1 MGQRNVI
8 ARLMVSVFLAGSIAV
23 GAVLAQGDGP
33 PAPRTFGPDTIA
45 VMHEVGATALAVE
58 AGKTLMLDKP
68 ELLLAAN
75 TQGICVV
82 GLTRIS

>member
-1 MGQRNVI
+1 
-8 ARLMVSVFLAGSIAV
+8 
-23 GAVLAQGDGP
+23 
-33 PAPRTFGPDTIA
+33 
-45 VMHEVGATALAVE
+45 MHEVGATTLAVE

-82 GLTRIS
+82 GLNQIS